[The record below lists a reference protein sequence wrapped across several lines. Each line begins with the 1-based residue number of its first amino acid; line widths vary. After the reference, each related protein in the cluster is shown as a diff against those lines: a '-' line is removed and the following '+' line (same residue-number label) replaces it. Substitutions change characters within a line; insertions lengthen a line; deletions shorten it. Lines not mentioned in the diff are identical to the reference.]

1 MNSIQRVV
9 TDVVK
14 AFSSVKVGVHVLK
27 TARQAATNAQH
38 LFVIVLIR
46 QLVQSM
52 KSARNVGILCFQKSY
67 L

>member
-27 TARQAATNAQH
+27 TARQAATTAKH
-38 LFVIVLIR
+38 LFVSVLIR
-46 QLVQSM
+46 QLAQIM
-52 KSARNVGILCFQKSY
+52 KSVRNVGSLYF
-67 L
+67 